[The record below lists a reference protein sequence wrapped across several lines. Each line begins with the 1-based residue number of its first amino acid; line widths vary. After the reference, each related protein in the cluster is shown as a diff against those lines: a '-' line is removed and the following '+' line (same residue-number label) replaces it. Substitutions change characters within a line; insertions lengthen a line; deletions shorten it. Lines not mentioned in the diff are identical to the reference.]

1 MRVPAQT
8 LARCL
13 LGCAL
18 PTLACSAALGQD
30 QEIQRALI
38 QRDQQSAGFALQLQQ
53 SQQKDTS
60 NHLAERQRLDNL
72 SARQLQSVTKDT
84 PQELRPYERQKAAD
98 ERVLLF
104 APPAVRTQL
113 PETPGP
119 LPAQM
124 PQAVT
129 PIAPAY

>member
-1 MRVPAQT
+1 MSRILALLMFAAPAFAQE
-8 LARCL
+8 
-13 LGCAL
+13 
-18 PTLACSAALGQD
+18 QD
-30 QEIQRALI
+30 VQRALI
-38 QRDQQSAGFALQLQQ
+38 QRDQQSASFALQLQQ

-72 SARQLQSVTKDT
+72 SAQQIQSVAQDT

-104 APPAVRTQL
+104 APPVERTQ
-113 PETPGP
+113 PPQKPRP

-124 PQAVT
+124 PQAVA